1 MWYWIVMGILIF
13 VAVLLIV
20 IIVVALTKGKKTQ
33 DSYDYD
39 EDYEDDLE
47 EDDYEYEEEYRQPR
61 RVKEAEQRRE
71 IPEQTTPF
79 PASHEQESV
88 VKGPVKKQW
97 KLILE
102 NLDTWEKFDFIF
114 YDNIGIGRSRNS
126 SEFERFLSVQDDPRV
141 SKLHCAIIRKEDK
154 LYLKDMGS
162 RNGTYLN
169 GHRIQQPIVI
179 QRDDVIGIG
188 ETKIE
193 VRKVLRERD

>member
-1 MWYWIVMGILIF
+1 MGIRAF
-13 VAVLLIV
+13 CPSQSHNA
-20 IIVVALTKGKKTQ
+20 ATEG
-33 DSYDYD
+33 
-39 EDYEDDLE
+39 DD
-47 EDDYEYEEEYRQPR
+47 
-61 RVKEAEQRRE
+61 AHAA
-71 IPEQTTPF
+71 QTTARRTLRAASGRHNPPF
-79 PASHEQESV
+79 PAAGERGKELTS
-88 VKGPVKKQW
+88 KGPVKKQW

-141 SKLHCAIIRKEDK
+141 SKLHCAVIRKEDK

-169 GHRIQQPIVI
+169 GRRIQQPVVI
-179 QRDDVIGIG
+179 QRDDVIGVG

-193 VRKVLRERD
+193 VKKVLRERD